1 MVIGGFTPP
10 LLLRALSRLVL
21 EASRKKGGLWNEYP
35 SVVREE
41 GNPKALSLMHEIFE
55 AGDAV
60 WRGLG
65 TIRGSGLYISGK
77 YEFLDAGSRGLTEDV
92 MPRDCCCASVLT
104 GRMVPQNCPCFGKA
118 CTPDHPVGAC
128 MVSGEGAC
136 SITYRGG

>member
-1 MVIGGFTPP
+1 
-10 LLLRALSRLVL
+10 
-21 EASRKKGGLWNEYP
+21 
-35 SVVREE
+35 
-41 GNPKALSLMHEIFE
+41 MHEIFE
-55 AGDAV
+55 SGDAV

-92 MPRDCCCASVLT
+92 MPKGCCCASVLT